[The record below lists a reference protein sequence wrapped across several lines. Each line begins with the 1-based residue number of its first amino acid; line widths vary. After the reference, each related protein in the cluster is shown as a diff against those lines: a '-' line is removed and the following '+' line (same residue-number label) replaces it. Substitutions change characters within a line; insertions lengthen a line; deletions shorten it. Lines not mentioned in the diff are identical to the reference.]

1 VATVMEPDG
10 RSRRAG
16 ELLAAGVPATEVPPI
31 LGQTAEAVD
40 AVPLLAGVLRDEG
53 LQAPA
58 VGGLA
63 ELIAGRVAPETW
75 SAAIT
80 APGVRPRRARA
91 A

>member
-1 VATVMEPDG
+1 MTF
-10 RSRRAG
+10 RA
-16 ELLAAGVPATEVPPI
+16 AAEVPPI

-40 AVPLLAGVLRDEG
+40 AVPLLAGILRDEG
-53 LQAPA
+53 IQAPA

-80 APGVRPRRARA
+80 APGAKARKARA